1 MKTRPFAILIL
12 LIAFAFTSARAQD
25 STRDRGIGLFNQGDF
40 IRSAAV
46 LEEASLEPG
55 GKTDARLWSYLG
67 LAYLKKG
74 EIKKSR
80 TALEKAVKLEPGNL
94 SSRSYLAYA
103 YLLDKQEKKARAE
116 VEAVISQDPKNVW
129 AYYVRSRVNINNSDF
144 EDAILDA
151 EKIINLDPDNPQ
163 ARSVMADAIFGKAML
178 RLMKGYRL
186 SDERGLLQKAGDVLR
201 ECLRSCKNKAEAQI
215 QQEKLEIIE
224 AFESAADRPEKD
236 ENGKGDEASGDFQ
249 RPRIISKPRASYTSE
264 AREKMVRG
272 MMSVLILCGVDGR
285 VRYVI
290 PVNRLG
296 HGLDEEVSRAAYGI
310 KFVPATK
317 NGRPIPYVL
326 KISYGFDIS

>member
-1 MKTRPFAILIL
+1 MKTLLCIILIS
-12 LIAFAFTSARAQD
+12 FTACGTILAQD

-40 IRSAAV
+40 TRSAAV

-55 GKTDARLWSYLG
+55 GKTDARLWNYLG

-74 EIKKSR
+74 EVKKSR

-129 AYYVRSRVNINNSDF
+129 AYYVRGRVNINSSDF

-178 RLMKGYRL
+178 RLMKGATL
-186 SDERGLLQKAGDVLR
+186 SNERGLLQKAGDILR

-224 AFESAADRPEKD
+224 AFEIAADRAEKND
-236 ENGKGDEASGDFQ
+236 DGKGDDAPGDFK
-249 RPRIISKPRASYTSE
+249 RARIISKPRASYTSE
-264 AREKMVRG
+264 ARDKKISGMMRVSVLLGADGMVRY
-272 MMSVLILCGVDGR
+272 I
-285 VRYVI
+285 I
-290 PVNRLG
+290 PLTRLG
-296 HGLDEEVSRAAYGI
+296 FGLDEEVLKAASGI

-317 NGRPIPYVL
+317 NGRPVPYV
-326 KISYGFDIS
+326 ITMTYGFDIH